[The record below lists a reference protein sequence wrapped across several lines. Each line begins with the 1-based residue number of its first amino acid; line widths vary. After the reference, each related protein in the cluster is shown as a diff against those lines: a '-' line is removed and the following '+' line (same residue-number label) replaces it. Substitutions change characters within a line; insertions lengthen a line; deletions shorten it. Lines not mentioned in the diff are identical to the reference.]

1 MSEASNYSVN
11 KSLICDDVWSLIKSF
26 IFHNNYE
33 IIQLIEYHTCLPYT
47 LGNHNHKGVE
57 YTFTYLWDNHPDIF
71 DVLSIKEVRCIID
84 KYNAKMLSLYHQ

>member
-1 MSEASNYSVN
+1 
-11 KSLICDDVWSLIKSF
+11 
-26 IFHNNYE
+26 
-33 IIQLIEYHTCLPYT
+33 